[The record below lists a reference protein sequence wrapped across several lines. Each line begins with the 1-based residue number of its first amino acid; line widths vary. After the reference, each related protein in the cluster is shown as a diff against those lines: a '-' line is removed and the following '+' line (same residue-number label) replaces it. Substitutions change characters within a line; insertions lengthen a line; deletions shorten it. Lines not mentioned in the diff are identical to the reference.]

1 MNRDS
6 SQPAQKKRKLG
17 GIQQRLAN
25 AEAQDKENALKQRE
39 RLAFSLVTKWA
50 WGHLSPQEVQSTA
63 ADAIADM
70 KSFGMEQLPQWLSKF
85 AALGSDGVHPNNMH
99 AELLRMFEP
108 QSSVPKPLVVHL
120 DFKGQHALQSLML
133 PHELFSALYH
143 YYPSTFQKHFMPGG
157 HEQVSKCWSKFAQH
171 PSMEGH
177 EIFALKNYKHRAL
190 PLNLHGDGVPITGKG
205 KVWVKMMLTLS
216 WTGCLAEGSS
226 KDTCNLIWG
235 VPWKELI
242 LPHLYQCV
250 PSLQHGKVI

>member
-1 MNRDS
+1 M
-6 SQPAQKKRKLG
+6 G
-17 GIQQRLAN
+17 CIQITCMQS
-25 AEAQDKENALKQRE
+25 
-39 RLAFSLVTKWA
+39 FSKC
-50 WGHLSPQEVQSTA
+50 LSHSLQCPSPWWFTWTSRA
-63 ADAIADM
+63 
-70 KSFGMEQLPQWLSKF
+70 K
-85 AALGSDGVHPNNMH
+85 
-99 AELLRMFEP
+99 
-108 QSSVPKPLVVHL
+108 
-120 DFKGQHALQSLML
+120 HALQSLML

-143 YYPSTFQKHFMPGG
+143 YYPSTFQKHFTPGG
-157 HEQVSKCWSKFAQH
+157 HEQVSKFWSKFAQH

-250 PSLQHGKVI
+250 SKPATWESYLRVIAKLFERNWSYLRKKITLLGFSAFNT